1 MHLQRRRSAA
11 SPLSLNMLSKLARAI
26 DRLQFRQ
33 KLRLAPTVAAIALG
47 LIFATNLLL
56 GLAVRRQ
63 ETRIQQGYYPSVQL
77 SGQLT
82 ELLVSTQRALQDA
95 AAAGDP
101 ERLAAAD
108 SIRSVFMGA
117 LRAIQGNKVMEQA
130 TFDSLGKAYSAYY
143 ELARATTERTMS
155 GKRDLLGLTA
165 LRQMM
170 QSHNALKAALEKN
183 RSYNVEQI
191 DGAFRALAVEQV
203 VGWVTTALLTVLC
216 VAMLVWLSRLISR
229 SLTAPVEEAVRV
241 ANALAVGD
249 VGVSI
254 DIHSDDELG
263 RLLRSMQEMVRYL
276 QETAALAERIGHGHV
291 TVQITPRSDRD
302 AFGNALVTMT
312 QYLSDMA
319 RVADEISA
327 GRLDAQVH
335 PRSKADRFGNAF
347 VAMTQ
352 SLSELIGDIR
362 SSAAA
367 IAVAATQLTESAQ
380 GLAEGANEEAA
391 SVTQTAGSLGALNDS
406 IARTVQVIKEMDDVA
421 RRGASDAEKS
431 GEAMGVTVAAMMK
444 ITDKVTAINQI
455 ADQTNLLALNAAIE
469 AARAG
474 QQGRGFAVVAEE
486 VRRLADISRKTAG
499 EITDLAARSKATV
512 TQSGELIDGLI
523 PRIRQTAQIVKDV
536 STSSAEQVHSL
547 EMVGKAMQQV
557 DDVTHRNA
565 AAAQQLGAMAE
576 ELTAQSETL
585 QELIGRFRGV
595 KGDGA
600 TARASL
606 AVA

>member
-1 MHLQRRRSAA
+1 
-11 SPLSLNMLSKLARAI
+11 MLSKLARAI

-117 LRAIQGNKVMEQA
+117 LRTTQSNKVMEQA

-143 ELARATTERTMS
+143 ELARATTERTMT

-183 RSYNVEQI
+183 RSDNVEQI

-203 VGWVTTALLTVLC
+203 VGWVTTALLTVVC

-229 SLTAPVEEAVRV
+229 SLAAPVEEAVRV
-241 ANALAVGD
+241 ANALALGD

-254 DIHSDDELG
+254 DIQSDDELG
-263 RLLRSMQEMVRYL
+263 RLLRSMQEMVHYL
-276 QETAALAERIGHGHV
+276 QETAVLAERIGQGEV
-291 TVQITPRSDRD
+291 NVEITPRSDRD

-362 SSAAA
+362 SSAGA

-391 SVTQTAGSLGALNDS
+391 SVTQTAGSLDALNDS

-421 RRGASDAEKS
+421 RRGALDAEKS

-444 ITDKVTAINQI
+444 ITEKVTAINQI

-536 STSSAEQVHSL
+536 SSSSAEQVHSL

-576 ELTAQSETL
+576 ELAAQSETL

-595 KGDGA
+595 KGDGVA
-600 TARASL
+600 ARASL

>member
-1 MHLQRRRSAA
+1 MIS
-11 SPLSLNMLSKLARAI
+11 SFARTI

-56 GLAVRRQ
+56 GLAVQRQ
-63 ETRIQQGYYPSVQL
+63 QTRIQHGYYPAVQL

-95 AAAGDP
+95 AAASDR
-101 ERLAAAD
+101 ERLAVAD
-108 SIRSVFMGA
+108 SLRGVFTGA
-117 LRAIQGNKVMEQA
+117 LRGARGNMVMEQSV
-130 TFDSLGKAYSAYY
+130 FDSLGAAYTAYY
-143 ELARATTERTMS
+143 DLARSTTERTMA
-155 GKRDLLGLTA
+155 GQRDMLALAA

-170 QSHNALKAALEKN
+170 TSHNALKAALEHN
-183 RSYNVEQI
+183 RSDNAAQI
-191 DGAFRALAVEQV
+191 DGAFRSLKVLQIA
-203 VGWVTTALLTVLC
+203 GWVVTALMTILC
-216 VAMLVWLSRLISR
+216 VGVLIWLSGLTSR
-229 SLTAPVEEAVRV
+229 SLSAPVEEAVRV

-249 VGVSI
+249 VNVSI
-254 DIHSDDELG
+254 DVHSDDELG
-263 RLLRSMQEMVRYL
+263 RLLRSMQEMVLYL
-276 QETAALAERIGHGHV
+276 RETAKLAERIGQGDVDV
-291 TVQITPRSDRD
+291 TVTPRSESD
-302 AFGNALVTMT
+302 AFGNALVQMT
-312 QYLSDMA
+312 QYLGDMA

-327 GRLDAQVH
+327 GRLDAQVQ
-335 PRSKADRFGNAF
+335 PRSDSDRFGKAF
-347 VAMTQ
+347 VRMAH

-362 SSAAA
+362 SSADA

-380 GLAEGANEEAA
+380 GLSEGATEEAA
-391 SVTQTAGSLGALNDS
+391 SVTQTTGSLDALNDS
-406 IARTVQVIKEMDDVA
+406 IARTVHVIKEMDEVA

-431 GEAMGVTVAAMMK
+431 GEAMSVTIAAMMK

-486 VRRLADISRKTAG
+486 VRRLADVSRKTAG
-499 EITDLAARSKATV
+499 EITELAARSKATV
-512 TQSGELIDGLI
+512 TQSGELIDGLV
-523 PRIRQTAQIVKDV
+523 PRIRQTADIVKAV
-536 STSSAEQVHSL
+536 SSSSAEQVQNL
-547 EMVGKAMQQV
+547 DLVGKAMQQV
-557 DDVTHRNA
+557 DEVTHRNA
-565 AAAQQLGAMAE
+565 AAAQQLGAMAQ

-595 KGDGA
+595 RGGDA
-600 TARASL
+600 AANVRRSL